1 MYRLHAFAQS
11 GNCYK
16 VALMLDLLGQ
26 PWEPVLIDFFGGQ
39 TRSVQYRE
47 SVNELGEAPVLDDG
61 VLRLTQSGVILTHLA
76 RKHGRFGGDG
86 EAQQREVLRWLLY
99 DNHKFTSYFA
109 TYRFLYSLAEAAPD
123 PAVMN
128 FLRLRFEAAFGVADR
143 HLQQSDFVVGDA
155 PTIADFSMC
164 GYLFYPVAESGCDVR
179 AKYPAIGK
187 WLERIQALHGWR
199 DPYECLPGERI
210 PPRKRQV

>member
-1 MYRLHAFAQS
+1 MYKLHAFCQS

-16 VALMLDLLGQ
+16 VAVMLDVLGQ
-26 PWEPVLIDFFGGQ
+26 PWEPVFIDFFGGQ

-47 SVNELGEAPVLDDG
+47 TVNELGEAPVLDDG

-76 RKHGRFGGDG
+76 RQHGRFGGDG

-109 TYRFLYSLAEAAPD
+109 TYRVLYSLADAEPD

-128 FLRLRFEAAFGVADR
+128 FLRTRFETAFAVVDK
-143 HLQQSDFVVGDA
+143 HLQKSAFVVGNE

-164 GYLFYPVAESGCDVR
+164 GYLFYPAEETGCDVR
-179 AKYPAIGK
+179 AKYPAIGR
-187 WLERIQALHGWR
+187 WLERIRALPGWR
-199 DPYECLPGERI
+199 APYECLPGERI
-210 PPRKRQV
+210 APKRR